1 MGRLRSRSPGNTKR
15 PCPVR
20 GWILRSSSTACV
32 GRGTMWASPCSFSS
46 LVRFILA
53 LGIVHSAAPR
63 SSSDRSI
70 CRRLPGRWYSSG
82 ASFQLFN
89 LAHLHGVTAF
99 GLVRL
104 GCIAGLACRRQGHG
118 WICPQGHAPLFAG
131 IRQALA
137 GFVRGTRGVSAL
149 GIGHSM
155 GTPTGESGI
164 NRGTTA
170 HSLSTYPGRSPVCSP
185 VLPWLS
191 AHFLGRLRTRNACK
205 CLIFHRKR
213 PPSGYP

>member
-20 GWILRSSSTACV
+20 GWMLRSSSTACV

-149 GIGHSM
+149 GIGQHGHAYRGKRDKPGNNCTQFKHLPRSF
-155 GTPTGESGI
+155 TGLFSGF
-164 NRGTTA
+164 A
-170 HSLSTYPGRSPVCSP
+170 LAVSA
-185 VLPWLS
+185 LPWTFTHS
-191 AHFLGRLRTRNACK
+191 KRL
-205 CLIFHRKR
+205 
-213 PPSGYP
+213 